1 MSATGPTGIDLSADQ
16 RPKIVAVLITTWILA
31 FLTVSLRF
39 TARILV
45 KAGLW
50 WDDWVVLSSLS
61 PATNLCTNKHADVRH
76 GLGLHLWAAPPG
88 SVSAFLKSL
97 VIAELFYVAATVAI
111 KLSIL
116 LSYRRSF
123 RVPHV
128 QKATTFVAWIV
139 FAWALACILIVCF
152 QCIPLQGYWDKSIP
166 AKCGVN
172 NRDYFLGKSIPD
184 TVTDIGILMI
194 PMRAIWELHTT
205 RTQKTILTL
214 TFLMGGLVIVISI
227 IRLVCL
233 MSVDLS
239 SEDITW
245 NFVPYL
251 IWTCVELN
259 IGTVAACLPCLRPV
273 YTYFREK
280 TGLSGSRPSAGSFPN
295 PQGKICSGR
304 TPWRLFSDDDE
315 YRYGDQV
322 PMQAGGGI
330 TVHHDYLVQTK
341 SASRSGGDVPSH

>member
-1 MSATGPTGIDLSADQ
+1 AMSATVPTGIDLSADQ
-16 RPKIVAVLITTWILA
+16 RPKIVAVLVTTWIIA

-39 TARILV
+39 TARTLV

-61 PATNLCTNKHADVRH
+61 PAANLRDMLNQHADVRY
-76 GLGLHLWAAPPG
+76 GLGLHVWAAPPG
-88 SVSAFLKSL
+88 SVSAFPKSL

-116 LSYRRSF
+116 LSYRRIF

-128 QKATTFVAWIV
+128 QKATTIVAWIV
-139 FAWALACILIVCF
+139 FAWAFAYRSSFVCL
-152 QCIPLQGYWDKSIP
+152 QCIPLQEYWDKSIP

-184 TVTDIGILMI
+184 TITDVGILMI

-205 RTQKTILTL
+205 RTQKTSLIL

-227 IRLVCL
+227 IRLVCI

-251 IWTCVELN
+251 IRTCVELN
-259 IGTVAACLPCLRPV
+259 IDTVA
-273 YTYFREK
+273 
-280 TGLSGSRPSAGSFPN
+280 GN
-295 PQGKICSGR
+295 PPPPPAAHNHR
-304 TPWRLFSDDDE
+304 TD
-315 YRYGDQV
+315 
-322 PMQAGGGI
+322 
-330 TVHHDYLVQTK
+330 
-341 SASRSGGDVPSH
+341 